1 MVDRFLALERGA
13 VVWTRRLALG
23 AGWLLLAV
31 AVVTVADALLR
42 TFLSRPIQG
51 TFEATELILAAII
64 FLAMPY
70 TGLTDGHVSVDLLTS
85 RLGPRAQSLIVA
97 ANALVCAVVLGFIA
111 WEMGLLA
118 AEYGRTARTTI
129 TMRIPIFPFILP
141 VAVAAWLAAACFV
154 VQAMGAGLRAL
165 HPRLAPAG
173 AGEARP
179 R

>member
-51 TFEATELILAAII
+51 TFEATELVLATII

-70 TGLTDGHVSVDLLTS
+70 TGLTDGHVSVDLLTG
-85 RLGPRAQSLIVA
+85 RLGPRARSLVVA
-97 ANALVCAVVLGFIA
+97 VNALVCAVVLGFIA
-111 WEMGLLA
+111 YQMGLLA
-118 AEYGRTARTTI
+118 GEYGQTARTTI
-129 TMRIPIFPFILP
+129 TMRIPILPFIVP
-141 VAVAAWLAAACFV
+141 VTVAAWLAAAGFV
-154 VQAMGAGLRAL
+154 IQAAGAGLRAL
-165 HPRLAPAG
+165 HLELAMRETPA
-173 AGEARP
+173 R
-179 R
+179 